1 MTKEFDYQKAMS
13 ELRQILADMQ
23 NSDIDVDAALQRYER
38 GQALIVQIGEYLKS
52 AENKIT
58 IHKAE

>member
-1 MTKEFDYQKAMS
+1 MAKDFDYQKAMA
-13 ELRQILADMQ
+13 ELQQILADMQ
-23 NSDIDVDAALQRYER
+23 NSDLDVDAALQKYAR